1 MRKAWTRRSILSM
14 QTPPEQNILVCR
26 RSFQYF
32 PLIIQQVGENS
43 MVRHTFLVYLLK
55 VPLQQPYQEPI
66 RCLQR
71 CWVFKTVSLIS
82 EALLCPKATALPT
95 LNVDREHK
103 RNIDVI
109 AESIPQIF
117 FVIYAFPETRTFF
130 FFSSW
135 VRFILSVTPALTAG
149 SHPTMNWATFDQ
161 QFYSRWRGR
170 CIIFRHKQNKTN
182 KPFAQFVLFQ

>member
-1 MRKAWTRRSILSM
+1 MRKAWTQRSILSM
-14 QTPPEQNILVCR
+14 QTPPEQNIMVCR

-66 RCLQR
+66 RCLQK

-117 FVIYAFPETRTFF
+117 LWYMPSLKPELFF
-130 FFSSW
+130 FFFLPVGQVHPVCNSSFDS
-135 VRFILSVTPALTAG
+135 RITSHDELS
-149 SHPTMNWATFDQ
+149 N
-161 QFYSRWRGR
+161 
-170 CIIFRHKQNKTN
+170 FRS
-182 KPFAQFVLFQ
+182 AVLQPLKRQMYYL